1 MKFRRTLIT
10 AIIAVAA
17 AGLAATGSAG
27 PIAIGPPTSTQ
38 IAYFSFDS
46 RDKGLDV
53 MLVKA
58 NGTGTTNI
66 THDGTAKQNVDPNW
80 SSNGLKVAFTSYNTN
95 GGSSIMVVNANG
107 KGLVN
112 LTGPAFNSRVLNIHP
127 TFAPNG
133 SIVFASNRDGNFDL
147 YRIGLTVTNQL
158 VRMTKTAAPVQ
169 NLDPDYSA
177 SGKLLAFSRATSLA
191 THSAPAALYW
201 MRSIPNSPAVQL
213 TKPLAGMG
221 DRGAAWSPDGRHIA
235 FYSDRAGN
243 NDLYMVDFAVAAAAT
258 VRQPTQLTF
267 TKAADREPSWSPSGD
282 SLVFLSNRTT
292 YTELWMTSVIGM
304 GPGPLPAWQVT
315 SDKINKGAPDWQPF
329 GPTPS
334 PMVG

>member
-17 AGLAATGSAG
+17 AALAATGSAG
-27 PIAIGPPTSTQ
+27 PIAIGPPTANQ
-38 IAYFSFDS
+38 IAYFSFDQ

-53 MLVKA
+53 MLVNA
-58 NGTGTTNI
+58 DGTGATNI

-80 SSNGLKVAFTSYNTN
+80 SANGLKVAFTRYNMN

-112 LTGPAFNSRVLNIHP
+112 LTGPALNSRVLNIHP
-127 TFAPNG
+127 TFSPDG

-158 VRMTKTAAPVQ
+158 VRMTKTQAPVQ

-177 SGKLLAFSRATSLA
+177 SGKLLVFSRVNSVA
-191 THSAPAALYW
+191 THVLPASLYW

-213 TKPLAGMG
+213 TKPWAGVG
-221 DRGAAWSPDGRHIA
+221 DRGAAFSPEGNQIA

-243 NDLYMVDFAVAAAAT
+243 NDLYMVNLE
-258 VRQPTQLTF
+258 RQRPD
-267 TKAADREPSWSPSGD
+267 AADVHEGRRSRALMVAGGR
-282 SLVFLSNRTT
+282 FAR
-292 YTELWMTSVIGM
+292 
-304 GPGPLPAWQVT
+304 LPE
-315 SDKINKGAPDWQPF
+315 
-329 GPTPS
+329 
-334 PMVG
+334 

>member
-1 MKFRRTLIT
+1 MKFRRTLMT

-17 AGLAATGSAG
+17 AALAATVSAG
-27 PIAIGPPTSTQ
+27 SIAIGPPSASQ

-53 MLVKA
+53 MLVKTD
-58 NGTGTTNI
+58 GTGGPNI

-80 SSNGLKVAFTSYNTN
+80 SANGLKVAFTRYNAN

-112 LTGPAFNSRVLNIHP
+112 LTGPSFGSRVLNVHP
-127 TFAPNG
+127 TFAPDG

-177 SGKLLAFSRATSLA
+177 NGKLLVFSRVRSLA
-191 THSAPAALYW
+191 TQPMPAALYW
-201 MRSIPNSPAVQL
+201 MKSIPNSPAVQL
-213 TKPLAGMG
+213 TKPLKGAG
-221 DRGAAWSPDGRHIA
+221 DRGAAWSPDGRHVA

-243 NDLYMVDFAVAAAAT
+243 NDLYMIDFAVAAA
-258 VRQPTQLTF
+258 VGRPIQLTF
-267 TKAADREPSWSPSGD
+267 TKAADREPSWSPRGD
-282 SLVFLSNRTT
+282 SLVFLSDRST
-292 YTELWMTSVIGM
+292 YTELWMTSIIGM

-315 SDKINKGAPDWQPF
+315 FDKINKGAPDWQPF
-329 GPTPS
+329 GPVPTPLN
-334 PMVG
+334 G

>member
-17 AGLAATGSAG
+17 AALAATGSAG
-27 PIAIGPPTSTQ
+27 PIAIGPPTVNQ
-38 IAYFSFDS
+38 IAYFSFDQ

-53 MLVKA
+53 MLVNT
-58 NGTGTTNI
+58 NGTGATNI

-80 SSNGLKVAFTSYNTN
+80 SANGLKVAFTRYNVN

-112 LTGPAFNSRVLNIHP
+112 LTGPAFNSRVLNVHP
-127 TFAPNG
+127 TFSPDG

-158 VRMTKTAAPVQ
+158 VRMTKTPAPVQ

-177 SGKLLAFSRATSLA
+177 SGKLLVFSRVNSVA
-191 THSAPAALYW
+191 THVQPAALNW
-201 MRSIPNSPAVQL
+201 MRSIPNSPATQL
-213 TKPLAGMG
+213 TKPWAGVG
-221 DRGAAWSPDGRHIA
+221 DRGAAFSPKGNQIA

-243 NDLYMVDFAVAAAAT
+243 NDLYVVNLNGSGL
-258 VRQPTQLTF
+258 TQLTF
-267 TKAADREPSWSPSGD
+267 TKAADREPSWSPAGN
-282 SLVFLSNRTT
+282 SLVFLSDRST
-292 YTELWMTSVIGM
+292 YTELWMTSVISM

-329 GPTPS
+329 GPAPS

>member
-17 AGLAATGSAG
+17 AALAATGSAG
-27 PIAIGPPTSTQ
+27 PIAIGPPTTNQ
-38 IAYFSFDS
+38 IAYFSFDQ

-53 MLVKA
+53 MLVKTD
-58 NGTGTTNI
+58 GTGGTNI

-80 SSNGLKVAFTSYNTN
+80 SANGLKVAFTRYNTN

-127 TFAPNG
+127 TFSPNG

-158 VRMTKTAAPVQ
+158 VRMTKTQAPVQ

-177 SGKLLAFSRATSLA
+177 SGKLLLFSRVNSVA
-191 THSAPAALYW
+191 THVLPASLYW
-201 MRSIPNSPAVQL
+201 MRSIPNSPATRL
-213 TKPLAGMG
+213 TKPSAGVG
-221 DRGAAWSPDGRHIA
+221 DRGAAFSPQGNQIA

-243 NDLYMVDFAVAAAAT
+243 NDLYVVNLNGSGL
-258 VRQPTQLTF
+258 TQLTF
-267 TKAADREPSWSPSGD
+267 TKAADREPSWSPAGD
-282 SLVFLSNRTT
+282 SLVFLSDRST
-292 YTELWMTSVIGM
+292 YTELWITSHIGM

-329 GPTPS
+329 GPVPS
-334 PMVG
+334 PMIG

>member
-1 MKFRRTLIT
+1 MKLRRTLLT

-17 AGLAATGSAG
+17 AALTATVSAS
-27 PIAIGPPTSTQ
+27 PIAIAPPSASQ
-38 IAYFSFDS
+38 IAYFSFDQ

-58 NGTGTTNI
+58 DGTGGTNI

-80 SSNGLKVAFTSYNTN
+80 SVNGLKVAFTRYNVN

-112 LTGPAFNSRVLNIHP
+112 VTGPSFGSRVLNVHP
-127 TFAPNG
+127 TFAPDG

-147 YRIGLTVTNQL
+147 YRIGLTATNQL

-177 SGKLLAFSRATSLA
+177 DGKLLVFSKARSLA
-191 THSAPAALYW
+191 THPMPAALYW

-213 TKPLAGMG
+213 TKPWAGVG
-221 DRGAAWSPDGRHIA
+221 DRGAAFSPNGKQIA

-243 NDLYMVDFAVAAAAT
+243 NDLYMVNLNGSGL
-258 VRQPTQLTF
+258 RQLTF
-267 TKAADREPSWSPSGD
+267 TKAADREPSWSPRGD
-282 SLVFLSNRTT
+282 ALVFLSNRTT
-292 YTELWMTSVIGM
+292 YTELWMTSLIGV

-315 SDKINKGAPDWQPF
+315 SDKINKGAPDWQPL
-329 GPTPS
+329 GPVPS
-334 PMVG
+334 PTVG